1 MTQLA
6 RPAVPGRYW
15 GVRRI
20 VAIVLALAVPA
31 GALRAPLLHAH
42 PDGAHHAAPH
52 AHLGGHEHHHTTYDA
67 PGNPAVHEQDEE
79 RAAYLDALAA
89 VDARPVA
96 VVGTTT
102 PVFEPATPPERP
114 AHASVE
120 VTHGHDPPLA
130 DPLAS
135 RPPPARLS

>member
-1 MTQLA
+1 M
-6 RPAVPGRYW
+6 PYW

-20 VAIVLALAVPA
+20 LATVLALAVPA
-31 GALRAPLLHAH
+31 GTLWAPFLHAH
-42 PDGAHHAAPH
+42 PDDDQHAAPH
-52 AHLGGHEHHHTTYDA
+52 AHLGGHEHHPATHEGPD
-67 PGNPAVHEQDEE
+67 GPAVHEQEEE
-79 RAAYLDALAA
+79 RAVYLDALAA

-96 VVGTTT
+96 IVGTLT
-102 PVFEPATPPERP
+102 PVFEPAAPPEQP
-114 AHASVE
+114 AHTSVE